1 MPLVIVMCSKRK
13 RAPADPTLSA
23 KDLDSGN
30 AQQVAAVWSERLQQ
44 AATTTKAGNLY
55 AGRGF
60 AEASRAAAHLDARLS
75 IVSAGLGL
83 VDATTEV
90 PSYSLTTSA
99 QDPDNVLKKTG
110 GASAEWWNAVQAAT
124 PYASKAATDET
135 GLILAGLS
143 SGYLAMV
150 ANEWSRWPTERLGRL
165 RLFSK
170 ERPSGSAA
178 ALLPAWMPY
187 DDRLDAAGADCAGT
201 QGDFAQRALRHFAI
215 TLGGSQSTTADAAA
229 VRRALNGLSA
239 RTRPDRTRLS
249 DDAVIDLIREN
260 WDVIGGRSGA
270 MLRHLRRTLGFAC
283 EQGRFKGLFHAA
295 AQQRSKAA

>member
-1 MPLVIVMCSKRK
+1 MCSKRK

-23 KDLDSGN
+23 KDLEGGS
-30 AQQVAAVWSERLQQ
+30 AQQVAAAWSERLQQ
-44 AATTTKAGNLY
+44 APPTTRAGNLY

-60 AEASRAAAHLDARLS
+60 TEANRAATHLDARLS

-99 QDPDNVLKKTG
+99 KDPDNVLKKTG
-110 GASAEWWNAVQAAT
+110 GTSADWWDVIQAVT
-124 PYASKAATDET
+124 PYASKAETDEI

-150 ANEWSRWPTERLGRL
+150 ANEWSQWPTERLSRL

-178 ALLPAWMPY
+178 TLLPAWMPY
-187 DDRLDAAGADCAGT
+187 DDRLDAAGADLAGT
-201 QGDFAQRALRHFAI
+201 QGDFAQRALRHFAT
-215 TLGGSQSTTADAAA
+215 TLGGSQSSTADAAA
-229 VRRALNGLSA
+229 VRRALDGLPP
-239 RTRPDRTRLS
+239 RKRPHRTRLS
-249 DDAVIDLIREN
+249 DDAVIDLIREH
-260 WDVIGGRSGA
+260 WDVVGGRSGA
-270 MLRHLRRTLGFAC
+270 MLRHLRATLGFAC
-283 EQGRFKGLFHAA
+283 EQSRFKGLFQAA
-295 AQQRSKAA
+295 SQERATAA